1 MLSRLFIAALW
12 SPAGNALTSWLS
24 FVMSYCVLSRSH
36 VVSWVRCGTWLYRFL
51 IYATFL
57 TLSMQYLIVLPVNM
71 LQVACAILYT
81 SLYEMLLLV
90 AYARCKCLDEYS
102 FPHSLIKQSMDIDKR
117 LYCNHTCK
125 LTPTEVYNYTF
136 SKTCLKRPP
145 KKTKMVVKTNYRLM
159 QTKSIAE
166 WSILQYFRP
175 SLSYHLSLR
184 SMFFFVFFE
193 WPLKIGF
200 TALSYWNN

>member
-1 MLSRLFIAALW
+1 MWRPIWFSFVFWRYMLSWNPAEILWCSENYNLQLRLLWIICLIDVLYLSCFRVCSLLPCGHLLGMRWPLGSRLWCFIV
-12 SPAGNALTSWLS
+12 
-24 FVMSYCVLSRSH
+24 FLSRSH

-90 AYARCKCLDEYS
+90 AYTRCKCLDEYTL
-102 FPHSLIKQSMDIDKR
+102 PHSLIKQSMDIDER

-136 SKTCLKRPP
+136 SKTCLKLPP
-145 KKTKMVVKTNYRLM
+145 KKTKNGCEDQL
-159 QTKSIAE
+159 
-166 WSILQYFRP
+166 
-175 SLSYHLSLR
+175 
-184 SMFFFVFFE
+184 
-193 WPLKIGF
+193 
-200 TALSYWNN
+200 